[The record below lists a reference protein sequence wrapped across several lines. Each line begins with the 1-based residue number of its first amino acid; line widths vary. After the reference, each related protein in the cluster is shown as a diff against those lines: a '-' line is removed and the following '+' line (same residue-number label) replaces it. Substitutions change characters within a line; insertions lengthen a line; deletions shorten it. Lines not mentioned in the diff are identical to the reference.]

1 MTFSSDKDKYV
12 ALGEA
17 HPEWPVFMQAWWLDA
32 ACGGRE
38 KWSCILLLDS
48 DGRAVGAHPFFL
60 KKKWGISQVR
70 LPPLTPW
77 LGIWFN
83 RPLGSKP
90 ASLLSAEIEFFSKMI
105 KKLPNSTYFLVN
117 FHWSVT
123 NWLPFHWARFDQTT
137 RVTHLLDCS
146 KGVDFLWKNFRH
158 NIRKNIQKAGRQ
170 VQFSATGELQEVFF
184 LLKKTFARKN
194 LNAPFD
200 FLTLEKLDFELEKRG
215 QRKIF
220 FARDADNRLHAAVYL
235 IWDATSANVLLT
247 VSDPD
252 LRKSSA
258 VNFLY
263 FEVIKF
269 LAETDGLPKLLDFE
283 GSMLEEVEIVYRS
296 FGAEQ
301 RLYPQFFRAKN
312 KFWHTLYLLF
322 KK

>member
-1 MTFSSDKDKYV
+1 MKS
-12 ALGEA
+12 
-17 HPEWPVFMQAWWLDA
+17 A
-32 ACGGRE
+32 ANGR
-38 KWSCILLLDS
+38 
-48 DGRAVGAHPFFL
+48 F
-60 KKKWGISQVR
+60 
-70 LPPLTPW
+70 
-77 LGIWFN
+77 
-83 RPLGSKP
+83 
-90 ASLLSAEIEFFSKMI
+90 
-105 KKLPNSTYFLVN
+105 
-117 FHWSVT
+117 
-123 NWLPFHWARFDQTT
+123 
-137 RVTHLLDCS
+137 
-146 KGVDFLWKNFRH
+146 
-158 NIRKNIQKAGRQ
+158 
-170 VQFSATGELQEVFF
+170 
-184 LLKKTFARKN
+184 
-194 LNAPFD
+194 
-200 FLTLEKLDFELEKRG
+200 
-215 QRKIF
+215 F